1 VGKGFKRS
9 STNLIRNLITV
20 NIQQNMVLGYAHVS
34 WSSYTSEE
42 RSQPLFWGGTFL
54 VKSPFYS
61 RDFVTFSAWF
71 CLVIE
76 LKSPEVTREITAAGT
91 EKESC

>member
-1 VGKGFKRS
+1 
-9 STNLIRNLITV
+9 
-20 NIQQNMVLGYAHVS
+20 M
-34 WSSYTSEE
+34 
-42 RSQPLFWGGTFL
+42 
-54 VKSPFYS
+54 KSPFYS